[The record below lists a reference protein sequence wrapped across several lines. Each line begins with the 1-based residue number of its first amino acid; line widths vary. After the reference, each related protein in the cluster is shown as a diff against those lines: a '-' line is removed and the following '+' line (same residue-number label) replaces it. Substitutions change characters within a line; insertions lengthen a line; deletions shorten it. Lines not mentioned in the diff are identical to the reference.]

1 MHLLSSQGGQGKGGK
16 KRRIRHMGTPRIFW
30 FKARSRKLLF
40 LHGSPAWVIQKTMP
54 WLAEKL
60 FKLSADERFIEY
72 PYVHAVIGLGRKQKI
87 LDVGCCGSQL
97 PVELASMG
105 HEVYGIDVLE
115 YPLEHPNLTSVQGDI
130 CRAPFPDGSFD
141 VVTAISTLEHIGMNN
156 TAFYSEDKRWQEFK
170 PDDYP
175 QVIREFRRLLR
186 PGGRL
191 FITVPYGRYKN
202 HDWLQ
207 QFDDRMVT
215 TVLDIFG
222 GATSRVTYYR
232 YYAGGWQLADAAACE
247 DSSYFDIHKGSE
259 YEPDYVAAARSV
271 ACLEMVK

>member
-1 MHLLSSQGGQGKGGK
+1 
-16 KRRIRHMGTPRIFW
+16 MGTPRIFW

-141 VVTAISTLEHIGMNN
+141 VVTAISTLEHIGLGRWGDPLH
-156 TAFYSEDKRWQEFK
+156 EDGDKKAVEEIARILK
-170 PDDYP
+170 
-175 QVIREFRRLLR
+175 
-186 PGGRL
+186 PGGRAI
-191 FITVPYGRYKN
+191 FAIPFGKERTVVYWGRVPSYLLYNSASLK
-202 HDWLQ
+202 DVFSALTVEREEFWVKEAEQ
-207 QFDDRMVT
+207 WQPT
-215 TVLDIFG
+215 TREEAETVASTPTDVCSIAMLVM
-222 GATSRVTYYR
+222 RR
-232 YYAGGWQLADAAACE
+232 NAG
-247 DSSYFDIHKGSE
+247 
-259 YEPDYVAAARSV
+259 
-271 ACLEMVK
+271 